1 MSPNNHCIVT
11 KESSIWG
18 AAALFWE
25 LLLLGE
31 WRSKQLPLPTQLF
44 YGGSTGFLGGIP
56 PKFEYL
62 LRTLLL
68 S

>member
-1 MSPNNHCIVT
+1 MSPNNYCIVT

-18 AAALFWE
+18 VAALFCE

-31 WRSKQLPLPTQLF
+31 WRSKQLPLPTKLF
-44 YGGSTGFLGGIP
+44 YGGSTGFLGGDPSQIWV
-56 PKFEYL
+56 FT
-62 LRTLLL
+62 TLLL